1 MFAEFGTQHHLPH
14 FHAYYQDDVAIYR
27 LRPIELL
34 SGSLP
39 RRQQRFVEAWAELHE
54 DQLLADW
61 ELLEAGR
68 KPLPIEPLV

>member
-1 MFAEFGTQHHLPH
+1 
-14 FHAYYQDDVAIYR
+14 
-27 LRPIELL
+27 
-34 SGSLP
+34 
-39 RRQQRFVEAWAELHE
+39 VEAWAELHE